1 MKVVS
6 EIDVSPTLY
15 FRHLCNV
22 MIKDIKKQTGKN
34 VTTKE
39 LIDGYTYERVISA
52 KKMSTTIKISIGPL
66 IENKYFITTYETKD
80 TKGQYYY
87 DFSETDEK
95 CFVEYGEDTSYKAES
110 VGTYFGNLKKKFKA
124 KVIEQNALKNIDLT
138 VEYIKNHKDE

>member
-6 EIDVSPTLY
+6 EIDVSPALY
-15 FRHLCNV
+15 FRHLCSV
-22 MIKDIKKQTGKN
+22 MIKDIKKQTNKN
-34 VTTKE
+34 VTMKD
-39 LIDGYTYERVISA
+39 LIEGYTYERVISA

-87 DFSETDEK
+87 DFSEADDKYYVT
-95 CFVEYGEDTSYKAES
+95 YGEETNYKAET